1 MDGIVDGEHLVKS
14 VHKEPETERER
25 VHYFDEAEARML
37 GVVLADHPCFQ
48 EKAARVA
55 AFPLDERRIRARE
68 EALSY
73 VPYEGQRR
81 DVVVRLLL
89 DAATVD
95 ERMPSG
101 LKDAATV
108 DERGPGLIAAF
119 RRDVLANSLSRAVW
133 AEADREG
140 QDAERCRH
148 RWARLQEGAERLA
161 RFGASTCVEC
171 GSKLSDRYETG
182 GGPRPRRARR
192 THCSPCE
199 RAIQKKVRESHGDAI
214 RDALDAASGHRRKRR
229 AARRQTT
236 RRGYGP
242 LPGDRDLPSPSEER
256 MAQLREMRANREHD
270 ALVQWDYQKW
280 LEEGDGSNLES

>member
-119 RRDVLANSLSRAVW
+119 RRDVLANSLSRG
-133 AEADREG
+133 RM
-140 QDAERCRH
+140 
-148 RWARLQEGAERLA
+148 
-161 RFGASTCVEC
+161 
-171 GSKLSDRYETG
+171 G
-182 GGPRPRRARR
+182 GGR
-192 THCSPCE
+192 S
-199 RAIQKKVRESHGDAI
+199 
-214 RDALDAASGHRRKRR
+214 
-229 AARRQTT
+229 
-236 RRGYGP
+236 RG
-242 LPGDRDLPSPSEER
+242 PGRGALPSSLGSASRGCRAPCS
-256 MAQLREMRANREHD
+256 LRCEHMRR
-270 ALVQWDYQKW
+270 VW
-280 LEEGDGSNLES
+280 